1 MSKITYYVK
10 KLALKPFWI
19 TEDGK
24 ANVTNPLHSGC
35 YWWLHVIC
43 SGDPIPR
50 EQIRSLALS
59 EGGLLCNEYRRV
71 LWLGFLQIEHNESTR
86 ECDITEFRDYSQV
99 SVCCVYVHYSTLYM
113 YDLYLHLIYYNMWVC
128 SFNLKLFHKRQ
139 MPSEICRQNFI
150 VHCSWWNW
158 YSPLQVCLDVHRCNS
173 RIPKDSS
180 PSQAA
185 AIKSRLRNVIIKSLA
200 EAPSRYYYQVWRHYF
215 VTIVVLCCYHM

>member
-1 MSKITYYVK
+1 MIKGSQWPKTVILVLFWLQPRIFHKFLKFCLQIMSKITYYVK

-99 SVCCVYVHYSTLYM
+99 SVCCVYVHYSSLCV
-113 YDLYLHLIYYNMWVC
+113 WPVFA
-128 SFNLKLFHKRQ
+128 FNLLYVSMFFQFK
-139 MPSEICRQNFI
+139 I
-150 VHCSWWNW
+150 VS
-158 YSPLQVCLDVHRCNS
+158 
-173 RIPKDSS
+173 
-180 PSQAA
+180 
-185 AIKSRLRNVIIKSLA
+185 
-200 EAPSRYYYQVWRHYF
+200 
-215 VTIVVLCCYHM
+215 